1 MVKKFIDKKKATTY
15 KLVYRSQEDPLAFEE
30 GTTER
35 VFVAVGG
42 KDELKASKGKQPEDQ
57 TLEQSRVY
65 GIYLDDREYDYTKH
79 LRPVGSGGGILLE
92 AAAKKEKFSGIQIMD
107 VDEDDDGVGAS
118 GLIPIQAQPSA
129 HRMDI
134 KSAAFPTGLQPSMNT
149 NLREEDVEE
158 FDDDFFDRLNSN
170 ELPSDAEE
178 NESDDGY
185 HGGKFGR
192 FGDED
197 DEDGEGFDPND
208 VFAQVRRMKAR
219 QRQQDSDDDENNG
232 GDWRGT
238 RTASTGL
245 SMSSSAMYRNEKL
258 TLLDEHFDRVE
269 AMYEHED
276 TDSEDE
282 RYDENGH
289 HIDEYDAD
297 GNLKSISTRPDF
309 ADVMDEFLS
318 EYELTGKKLQVV
330 VEGGSGAGKLDTYR
344 DAFLDA
350 TKPKDQSK
358 QDVVAAGMR
367 ITEEDNARPTRS
379 RRRTPWDC
387 QTILSTY
394 STLDN
399 HPATIYVEKTPKIR
413 VSRKTG
419 FPMVER
425 NNSDEEDVPRENKG
439 QARSKAETSE
449 EKRARKKQIQEEKRN
464 RRDERNDTR
473 SAFAEKRDRKMQSK
487 KDRAQYVIRLD

>member
-1 MVKKFIDKKKATTY
+1 
-15 KLVYRSQEDPLAFEE
+15 
-30 GTTER
+30 
-35 VFVAVGG
+35 
-42 KDELKASKGKQPEDQ
+42 
-57 TLEQSRVY
+57 
-65 GIYLDDREYDYTKH
+65 
-79 LRPVGSGGGILLE
+79 
-92 AAAKKEKFSGIQIMD
+92 
-107 VDEDDDGVGAS
+107 
-118 GLIPIQAQPSA
+118 
-129 HRMDI
+129 
-134 KSAAFPTGLQPSMNT
+134 
-149 NLREEDVEE
+149 
-158 FDDDFFDRLNSN
+158 
-170 ELPSDAEE
+170 
-178 NESDDGY
+178 
-185 HGGKFGR
+185 
-192 FGDED
+192 D

-232 GDWRGT
+232 RSGSEAGDWRGT

-350 TKPKDQSK
+350 TKPKEQSK
-358 QDVVAAGMR
+358 QDVLAAGTR
-367 ITEEDNARPTRS
+367 ITEEDNARPMEVEEAYFDNLFKEKE
-379 RRRTPWDC
+379 RTPWDC

-419 FPMVER
+419 FPMVESAAPD
-425 NNSDEEDVPRENKG
+425 NNDNEGDNSDEEDVPRENKG
-439 QARSKAETSE
+439 QARSKEETSE

-464 RRDERNDTR
+464 RRDEKNDNR
-473 SAFAEKRDRKMQSK
+473 GAFAEKRDRKMQSK